1 TINIY
6 QNNTDQSE
14 CPFQSDDLTFSV
26 IPLYIMTIAILGIL
40 LNIFV
45 LMVFCLHKM
54 SCTTAEIY
62 LSNLAAADLLLV
74 SFLPVYA
81 FYRFDWTFGL
91 AMCKLVSMSILMNTY
106 SSIYFMVLIGI
117 DRYLALVHP
126 LFSEG
131 IRRPKF
137 AKLGCVV
144 VWILGFL
151 FSLPALIH
159 RDLTAPINNT
169 KSNCFMNFPSHNVQ
183 LTSDLSLSVLGF
195 IIPIFIISFC
205 TIKIIKSLKNRIT
218 EGVNAKKVDH
228 KATTLVLAVL
238 LAFLI
243 CWVPYHLVK
252 ILYFLKDAKLFTS
265 CSVFK
270 LLHICSQIFTY
281 LAYFNSTLNPILY
294 VLVGKNFQKKVKE
307 LFRQWDHKRTST
319 LSNTVSTKLPRSSKL
334 SEKRVHVLSKLAW
347 VFHGFLSPET
357 CK

>member
-1 TINIY
+1 MDLVNKSFNGNISSGNED
-6 QNNTDQSE
+6 QNNTNQIK
-14 CPFQSDDLTFSV
+14 CLLLPDDLSFSV
-26 IPLYIMTIAILGIL
+26 IPPYIMIIAILGIL

-45 LMVFCLHKM
+45 LMVFCLHKK

-62 LSNLAAADLLLV
+62 LSNMAAADLLLV
-74 SFLPVYA
+74 SFLPFYA
-81 FYRFDWTFGL
+81 FYVLKRFDWTFGL

-319 LSNTVSTKLPRSSKL
+319 LSNTVSTKLPRSNRS
-334 SEKRVHVLSKLAW
+334 SHNIV
-347 VFHGFLSPET
+347 
-357 CK
+357 